1 MAILNIRNLPEEV
14 HAQLRIRA
22 AKAGRSMEAEARYI
36 LTTTVMESES
46 MVSAE
51 SLQLWVDE
59 LYADQKPTQ
68 VVEELIADRRR
79 EAMNE

>member
-1 MAILNIRNLPEEV
+1 
-14 HAQLRIRA
+14 
-22 AKAGRSMEAEARYI
+22 MEAEARYI